1 MIEIKGV
8 EVRSTSGKYVHR
20 LGTEVYFKC
29 ATVMPHETEA
39 DFEEVDAVPAY
50 NEADYEAQVAALV
63 RERYTADDEFAL
75 QRKAIN
81 LAFTP
86 MTLSEDVAEKTRDEY
101 AEYNAYVEQ
110 CKVRAREM
118 LSEGKNNLNLLKDEL

>member
-20 LGTEVYFKC
+20 LGSEAYFKSG
-29 ATVMPHETEA
+29 TVLPHESVD
-39 DFEEVDAVPAY
+39 DFEEVDSVPDY
-50 NEADYEAQVAALV
+50 SEAEYEAQVAALV
-63 RERYTADDEFAL
+63 RERYTADAEFAL

-86 MTLSEDVAEKTRDEY
+86 VALSEDVAERARDEY

-118 LSEGKNNLNLLKDEL
+118 LSEGKGGVGL